1 LEGLLPPHER
11 GTEDIMSELSVDHAP
26 HTAPSENAPDE
37 SVLDALV
44 GFCNDRVHGS
54 ARDAWVAIAE
64 RVVDTLWDGDLDA
77 ALEKSAD
84 AHATWRAL
92 LGHPK
97 LRIDRSMLSRCRGLL
112 ALRRELPPAVFER
125 LRVTQLF
132 ILVPIDD
139 TTARR
144 ALATRA
150 AASGWNAERL
160 RSEAAPLTGVRPNP
174 PGLTGAR
181 RAVRTIQRMDVA
193 ALAALPPDQARSEL
207 TALDDALA
215 TLRRRVRA
223 ELAKVSRG

>member
-11 GTEDIMSELSVDHAP
+11 GTEDIMSELSVDHAA

-64 RVVDTLWDGDLDA
+64 RVVDTLWDGDVDA

-112 ALRRELPPAVFER
+112 ALRRELPSSTFEGLRIKHLFVLLAVPDAEARWALAHRAFREGWSVER
-125 LRVTQLF
+125 LRVEAGPYTGYKPTPAGL
-132 ILVPIDD
+132 LA
-139 TTARR
+139 ARR
-144 ALATRA
+144 AL
-150 AASGWNAERL
+150 
-160 RSEAAPLTGVRPNP
+160 
-174 PGLTGAR
+174 GA
-181 RAVRTIQRMDVA
+181 IERMDAATLTALPADQARTELEALEEAVAALRRRLKA
-193 ALAALPPDQARSEL
+193 ALAALPSA
-207 TALDDALA
+207 
-215 TLRRRVRA
+215 
-223 ELAKVSRG
+223 